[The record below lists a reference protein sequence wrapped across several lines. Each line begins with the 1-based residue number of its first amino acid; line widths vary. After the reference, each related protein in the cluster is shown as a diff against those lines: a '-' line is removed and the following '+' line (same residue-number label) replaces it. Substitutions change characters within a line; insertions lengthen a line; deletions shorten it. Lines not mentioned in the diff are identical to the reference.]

1 MSTTCKCFFLQNP
14 LKTAHL
20 FGLYLKNL
28 VYRNDIKE
36 LYTLLL
42 KEKKLEVHSVR
53 LAAVSPTFPS
63 QGALVLRSL
72 RLINH
77 LPRYCFTLL
86 RCSCMRH
93 AFQFG
98 VDQGSNAMKWKM
110 PEALYLRTSSQV
122 VFKDDIPAMHHNR
135 ISFTGFGGG
144 NEWWQKIPGWN
155 RANLG

>member
-1 MSTTCKCFFLQNP
+1 M
-14 LKTAHL
+14 
-20 FGLYLKNL
+20 
-28 VYRNDIKE
+28 
-36 LYTLLL
+36 
-42 KEKKLEVHSVR
+42 R

-144 NEWWQKIPGWN
+144 AMNDDKKFQVGIVQIWGSFAQGYI
-155 RANLG
+155 